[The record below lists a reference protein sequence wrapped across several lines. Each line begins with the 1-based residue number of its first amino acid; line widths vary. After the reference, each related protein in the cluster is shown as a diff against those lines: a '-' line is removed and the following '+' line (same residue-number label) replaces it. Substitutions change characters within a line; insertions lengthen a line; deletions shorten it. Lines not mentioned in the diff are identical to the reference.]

1 MCYNK
6 RQVVTQLTSLI
17 WKISNVFTQQ
27 KNQYIE
33 VWQFSDLSSP
43 KSCKNDVSYITFQSY
58 NIHNSPANRVI
69 NQADFVLSTYSKKC
83 RNSDNALFQCR
94 SL

>member
-1 MCYNK
+1 MTGSY
-6 RQVVTQLTSLI
+6 TTH
-17 WKISNVFTQQ
+17 ISNLEDIKCIHPTKESV
-27 KNQYIE
+27 YIE

-69 NQADFVLSTYSKKC
+69 NQADFVLSTYSKKMPQF
-83 RNSDNALFQCR
+83 RQCLI
-94 SL
+94 SM